1 MKHYL
6 FTILFAA
13 VVCITGLRFAPAPVS
28 AYQTLP
34 ACLDGFTRI
43 SPNTWL
49 RIERKDTIT
58 DSIPAGSLVFAC
70 LRVVSPG
77 GKVITDYSA
86 ANGNSSVPLKF
97 NFSRF
102 QGDYL
107 DVIKLLHSG
116 DSARFFICTD
126 TLKKYSLNRHLI
138 DPVPLPAE
146 FDSLPYIGFQIRIDS
161 VYTPARMEQM
171 KNQKKQ
177 SSDPASMRARY
188 QKEIQNYLT
197 DNNLSD
203 LKPDRN
209 GIYYKELLP
218 GKGLRVMPGMR
229 VSVLYKGT
237 FTDGRVF
244 DTNMG
249 KPGAKPLVFVAG
261 RGMIPGFTD
270 CILRMKDG
278 GKSLFILPPEQA
290 YGEKEAGNIPP
301 WTPLVYEVELKI
313 TDSGTGN

>member
-13 VVCITGLRFAPAPVS
+13 VVCITGLRFAPDATNS
-28 AYQTLP
+28 LP
-34 ACLDGFTRI
+34 AYLDGFTPI

-49 RIERKDTIT
+49 RMERKDTIA
-58 DSIPAGSLVFAC
+58 DSIPAGSLLFIH
-70 LRVVSPG
+70 LRVVAPN
-77 GKVITDYSA
+77 GKLITDYSA
-86 ANGNSSVPLKF
+86 ANGNASLPVKF

-102 QGDYL
+102 SGDYS
-107 DVIKLLHSG
+107 DVIKHLHNG

-138 DPVPLPAE
+138 DPMPLPAE
-146 FDSLPYIGFQIRIDS
+146 FDSLAYIGFQIRIDS
-161 VYTPARMEQM
+161 VYSPARMELLLR
-171 KNQKKQ
+171 QKTQRK
-177 SSDPASMRARY
+177 DPAAQCANY
-188 QKEIQNYLT
+188 QKDIQTYLA
-197 DNNLSD
+197 DNNLTA

-209 GIYYKELLP
+209 GIYYKELVP
-218 GKGLRVMPGMR
+218 GKGLRVMPGMK
-229 VSVLYKGT
+229 VSVVYKGT

-244 DTNMG
+244 DTNTG

-261 RGMIPGFTD
+261 RSMIPGFTD

-290 YGEKEAGNIPP
+290 YGEKGAGNIPP

-313 TDSGTGN
+313 IDSGTGN